1 MRVLVN
7 VVSSKS
13 EGNPLSHRTHTGSI
27 AKFLSLFTR
36 RPVPSI
42 SKPARTW
49 TNLDPTP
56 NDLPCGV
63 IIFLISSVLFRIRC
77 PFSPFIHSSS
87 SSSVIHP
94 LVAAKPNL
102 RERESVHPARNILKR
117 WIPTLGA
124 PGHARS
130 RDIHTQRRERKP
142 ERFRSRR
149 SRSVWA
155 QNDVCMRE
163 ATRDHICALRGSGK
177 RLDTKWHCGRKVVMI
192 LLQRRFP

>member
-1 MRVLVN
+1 M
-7 VVSSKS
+7 
-13 EGNPLSHRTHTGSI
+13 
-27 AKFLSLFTR
+27 
-36 RPVPSI
+36 
-42 SKPARTW
+42 
-49 TNLDPTP
+49 
-56 NDLPCGV
+56 
-63 IIFLISSVLFRIRC
+63 
-77 PFSPFIHSSS
+77 
-87 SSSVIHP
+87 IHP

-124 PGHARS
+124 PGRARS

-163 ATRDHICALRGSGK
+163 ATRDRMCALRGSGK

-192 LLQRRFP
+192 SSSAAFHKVRARASGPGVVPVSALCLSLWRTMGWDGRGHVSRFVQRRALELSSFACG